1 MESFPSK
8 AMRAFDKPVSFIYAP
23 ETGSFCINGTVADQ
37 YVTLTAG
44 PAATADDHTPSIE
57 LKSPSS
63 PAQMADLVT
72 NPMRLKTYMRAN
84 EMKPFSEQ
92 AVHFSASSYYDEH
105 LPPLLSDIGL
115 GDFIIDTVPMVQS
128 FVAKEEYRDNLR
140 RVHLNLDHDNTDLV
154 STDGHRLQI
163 ATVPVPYVLRDDVPL
178 KLGLPSKLLAA
189 LKLESCL
196 AFEYRDVGPEGT
208 LICFSKEYDIINIR
222 WGKCESAFP
231 PWQNVV
237 PDVSLDKYGEVSDTG
252 YFLADHCFELLGKI
266 PASCRKEGMSLHLLT
281 DSGEVGKWDA
291 HHDEE
296 PRLIIPAF
304 GVMSDNTGGYEVI
317 HLAGDISP
325 EDVPHVSDYMAIKAK
340 YGYELGKHLKK
351 VPTED
356 IAVYLATESDPIRV
370 DWVRNGSNVQ
380 YTHVLM
386 PFRRGST
393 NRWPSADGE

>member
-44 PAATADDHTPSIE
+44 PAATADDHSPSI
-57 LKSPSS
+57 LLTSPNS
-63 PAQMADLVT
+63 PAQMAELLT
-72 NPMRLKTYMRAN
+72 NPMRLKTYMRTN

-115 GDFIIDTVPMVQS
+115 GDFIIDTVPMVHS

-140 RVHLNLDHDNTDLV
+140 RVHLNLGHDNTDLV

-163 ATVPVPYVLRDDVPL
+163 ASVPVPYILRDDVPI
-178 KLGLPSKLLAA
+178 KLGLPSKLLTA

-196 AFEYRDVGPEGT
+196 AFDYRDVGPEGT
-208 LICFSKEYDIINIR
+208 LICFSKEYGIISIQ

-237 PDVSLDKYGEVSDTG
+237 PDVSLDEFGENEK

-281 DSGEVGKWDA
+281 DSGQTGKWDV

-296 PRLIIPAF
+296 PQVIIPAF
-304 GVMSDNTGGYEVI
+304 GVMTDNTGGYEVI
-317 HLAGDISP
+317 HLAGDISE
-325 EDVPHVSDYMAIKAK
+325 EDIPHVSTYLAIKAK

-351 VPTED
+351 IPTED
-356 IAVYLATESDPIRV
+356 IAVYLGSSSSDPIRV
-370 DWVRNGSNVQ
+370 DWSDGSNVQ

-386 PFRRGST
+386 PFRSSST
-393 NRWPSADGE
+393 HSWPSADGE